1 MFDVDEFVAQC
12 RAALNEHAPEL
23 AIKELLERAVSRPEE
38 IRAALG
44 PATKAE
50 IGTLYRGTDLTV
62 LKVIW
67 APGMSIYPHDHRMWA
82 VIGLYGGQ
90 EDNSFFR
97 RRTDGLDRAGGK
109 ELETRDA
116 VLLGEDVIHAVVNP
130 QRIPAQAIHIYG
142 GDFFAQ
148 ARSEWDPTTL
158 QERPYSVENAMRT
171 FAEANERWAA
181 ERSTSSR

>member
-1 MFDVDEFVAQC
+1 MFEVDAFVAQC
-12 RAALNEHAPEL
+12 RAALSEHTPQL

-38 IRAALG
+38 IAAALG
-44 PATKAE
+44 PAMKAE
-50 IGTLYRGTDLTV
+50 IGTLYRGLDLTM

-97 RRTDGLDRAGGK
+97 RRADGLDRVGGK

-116 VLLGEDVIHAVVNP
+116 VLLGADVIHAVVNP

-148 ARSEWDPTTL
+148 ARSEWDPATL

-171 FAEANERWAA
+171 FAEANDRWSA
-181 ERSTSSR
+181 ERAAAN

>member
-1 MFDVDEFVAQC
+1 MFEVDEFVAQC
-12 RAALNEHAPEL
+12 RAALSEHTPQL

-38 IRAALG
+38 IAAALG
-44 PATKAE
+44 PAMKAE
-50 IGTLYRGTDLTV
+50 IGTLYRGLDLTM

-97 RRTDGLDRAGGK
+97 RRADGLDRVGGK

-116 VLLGEDVIHAVVNP
+116 VLLGADVIHAVVNP

-142 GDFFAQ
+142 GDFFA
-148 ARSEWDPTTL
+148 AKRSNWDSLTL
-158 QERPYSVENAMRT
+158 DEHRSDGERTRRMFE
-171 FAEANERWAA
+171 EANAQYQAA
-181 ERSTSSR
+181 RALRAN